1 MRTHFDKNGIV
12 NSRMRLIK
20 FLKIMEAIDLK
31 FALLSHI
38 ICFEKAKKFC
48 SIGIK
53 YIENKMV
60 HIGPYLLTRQI
71 HLANRGWTAAFPAV
85 SLCKSARWSARTL
98 NKNNLVYY
106 HLCPIIK
113 HGKTKPE
120 KFGKISI
127 N

>member
-12 NSRMRLIK
+12 NSRMRLIN

-60 HIGPYLLTRQI
+60 HIGSYLLTRQI
-71 HLANRGWTAAFPAV
+71 HLANRGWTAAFSAA
-85 SLCKSARWSARTL
+85 SSAGSARLRAGTFH
-98 NKNNLVYY
+98 NNNLVYY
-106 HLCPIIK
+106 LI
-113 HGKTKPE
+113 GKK
-120 KFGKISI
+120 
-127 N
+127 